1 MEILPRCLPQA
12 VHLPWPSPH
21 PSPALLTAPAPRGPC
36 PALGRGWS
44 EPRPAQSPPAWARGV
59 AWGRRGARGAAGSR
73 PRGGWAGCAAWSP
86 PCERRCCR
94 LQPGRRGS
102 EPAAPPVPPSKLQ
115 GCWGAAGGPQIPG
128 QPCDMCRGRQPE
140 GGGQASG
147 HKQRKPEFTRVR
159 RQDVSVQGEQ
169 VCRAHSLSA
178 WLPRPPKA
186 ALPRAPR
193 PPKVLGLLKGSV
205 GAAGAQG
212 PARLPPTPS
221 PAAQAPTTQPEGPWS
236 SGAAPCLPT
245 SPSPEVCQAPRG
257 APTCQVSSGQE
268 AARVGWGSEL
278 AGGRVSGTCG
288 RQAGGAQCA
297 GRLVCARSWGGGSPT
312 SSANSYLPLKGWGQ
326 AGGAL

>member
-1 MEILPRCLPQA
+1 MQPVPGLVGAGQA
-12 VHLPWPSPH
+12 VQRG
-21 PSPALLTAPAPRGPC
+21 ALLVR
-36 PALGRGWS
+36 
-44 EPRPAQSPPAWARGV
+44 ED
-59 AWGRRGARGAAGSR
+59 AAACS
-73 PRGGWAGCAAWSP
+73 RGGGGLSQP
-86 PCERRCCR
+86 P
-94 LQPGRRGS
+94 
-102 EPAAPPVPPSKLQ
+102 PPVPPSKLQ

-128 QPCDMCRGRQPE
+128 QSCDMCPGRQPE

-245 SPSPEVCQAPRG
+245 SPSPEVCQASRG